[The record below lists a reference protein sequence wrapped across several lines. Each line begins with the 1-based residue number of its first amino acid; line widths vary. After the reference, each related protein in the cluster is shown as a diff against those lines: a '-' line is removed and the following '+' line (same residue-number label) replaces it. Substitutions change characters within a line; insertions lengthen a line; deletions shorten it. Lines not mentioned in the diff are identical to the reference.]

1 MPWNYLLRFTSLPC
15 AISSLRA
22 KMNIK
27 NVKQKRISC
36 ASSPSSSSFLF
47 PTNLLC
53 LYVSIDT
60 DVWGRHIVKW
70 IYMLPTNE
78 KLHCSILYF
87 FFVLLLTGQ
96 VDLWTRKSVGCACS
110 WKDNE
115 HDHAKDSNGNK
126 HEMLDKNLTLHNGH
140 HKHGHQLNL
149 NCACCVKGGCQ
160 CGEQAPNRCSQCGLE
175 NHCLNSTYL
184 LYKFVSNYSYH
195 FARIALH

>member
-1 MPWNYLLRFTSLPC
+1 M
-15 AISSLRA
+15 
-22 KMNIK
+22 
-27 NVKQKRISC
+27 
-36 ASSPSSSSFLF
+36 
-47 PTNLLC
+47 
-53 LYVSIDT
+53 
-60 DVWGRHIVKW
+60 
-70 IYMLPTNE
+70 
-78 KLHCSILYF
+78 
-87 FFVLLLTGQ
+87 
-96 VDLWTRKSVGCACS
+96 DLWTRKSVGCACS

-175 NHCLNSTYL
+175 NHCLNSMYL
-184 LYKFVSNYSYH
+184 VYKFVSNYSYH